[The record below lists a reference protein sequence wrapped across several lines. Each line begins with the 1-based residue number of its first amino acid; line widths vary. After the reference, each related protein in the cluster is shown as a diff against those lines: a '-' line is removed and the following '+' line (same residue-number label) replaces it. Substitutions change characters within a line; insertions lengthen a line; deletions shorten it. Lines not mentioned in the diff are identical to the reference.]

1 MKQSPLKLSEPVEF
15 VPLQSGKV
23 NEVDN
28 LMNRLRSDMA
38 KTFAT
43 SKESLDKGDRPKKA
57 SGYSVTLK

>member
-38 KTFAT
+38 KTFAIP
-43 SKESLDKGDRPKKA
+43 KESLDKKSSAKNA